1 MQNIELVSFGII
13 IIFASVLAYKSS
25 LLQNKKIGY
34 ISLLQIFYLI
44 LVPGVTYTILFSYLL
59 EILERPQNTYS
70 FLNNKIL
77 VNILLLSILYTY
89 GGLAIH
95 GVCKTVASYFSAVQ
109 KKSLAYK
116 VNNHFHRQLSHN
128 LTFIGAFI
136 SATCFAILELN
147 HQSPYPEKT
156 KLTITILNG
165 IFIGVASILGL
176 SFYKKRWLELKVF
189 FFSVWMLFI
198 ILGYAVKPYI
208 KNVKSY
214 PFTLM
219 ILIAFS
225 ILTSLNIFLYIKKV
239 KNKIRLGWRV
249 PRDLLE

>member
-1 MQNIELVSFGII
+1 MQNIELISFGVIV
-13 IIFASVLAYKSS
+13 IFASALAYKSS
-25 LLQNKKIGY
+25 LLHNHKIGY

-44 LVPGVTYTILFSYLL
+44 IVPGVTYTILFSYLL
-59 EILERPQNTYS
+59 EILERPQNAYS
-70 FLNNKIL
+70 FLNNRIL
-77 VNILLLSILYTY
+77 VSILLLSMLYTY
-89 GGLAIH
+89 GALAIH
-95 GVCKTVASYFSAVQ
+95 GVSKTVASYFSTIQ

-116 VNNHFHRQLSHN
+116 VNDHFHRQFSHN
-128 LTFIGAFI
+128 LALIGAFV

-165 IFIGVASILGL
+165 IFIGVVSILTM

-189 FFSVWMLFI
+189 FFSSWMLFI
-198 ILGYAVKPYI
+198 TLGYAVKPYI

-219 ILIAFS
+219 MLVAFT
-225 ILTSLNIFLYIKKV
+225 IVASLNIFLYIKKV
-239 KNKIRLGWRV
+239 KNKIQLGWRV